1 MAVSPDDTKN
11 SMSRKIA
18 KAEVIHL
25 RHRSL
30 ALKTLYPDQGYTTE
44 DVAGSIT
51 LLSPAR
57 YGSKL
62 NHSYGFGMFGPVT
75 KDDLHTIEDAFEL
88 NDVYPE
94 IYMCET
100 ADKSAFD
107 LLSEHYTVTGH
118 LREYQMFL
126 ADFNHP
132 NMENGIEISIIGP
145 TDHEMFI
152 QASIEGFRSNGRSE
166 ELLKLLAEST
176 AARPDTLL
184 FSASMH
190 DELLGVAAMAM
201 IYAEDNKVAVLY
213 IDSCLPRSR
222 GRGVH
227 KALLLERLRIAKDRG
242 CDLAIASAR
251 EGSIS
256 AHNIEKVGLKQAYA
270 CKIYTKNH

>member
-62 NHSYGFGMFGPVT
+62 NHSYGLGMFGSVT
-75 KDDLHTIEDAFEL
+75 RDNLHVIEDVFE
-88 NDVYPE
+88 
-94 IYMCET
+94 
-100 ADKSAFD
+100 F
-107 LLSEHYTVTGH
+107 
-118 LREYQMFL
+118 
-126 ADFNHP
+126 
-132 NMENGIEISIIGP
+132 
-145 TDHEMFI
+145 
-152 QASIEGFRSNGRSE
+152 
-166 ELLKLLAEST
+166 
-176 AARPDTLL
+176 
-184 FSASMH
+184 

-201 IYAEDNKVAVLY
+201 IDAEDNKVAVLY